1 MCARLN
7 PGGLRGRGGERTPER
22 IVSSLVSP
30 QLLPFSVRG
39 AEWPRQSRG
48 PARGEARAVSRKAVR
63 GSSRELRVA
72 ETGVGAQTEAP
83 PPRGV
88 WSRRAEPARFSRA
101 SVRFGADAVGTSVN
115 RAENGV
121 WAAREREAHSA
132 SLHSAV
138 PLDVLCE

>member
-1 MCARLN
+1 MEEVARS
-7 PGGLRGRGGERTPER
+7 GERTPER

-30 QLLPFSVRG
+30 QLLPSSVRG

-48 PARGEARAVSRKAVR
+48 PARGEARAVSRKDVR

-72 ETGVGAQTEAP
+72 ETGVGAQTEGPP

-121 WAAREREAHSA
+121 WAAREREAQSA

>member
-1 MCARLN
+1 MEEVARS
-7 PGGLRGRGGERTPER
+7 GERTPER

-72 ETGVGAQTEAP
+72 ETGVGAQTEGP
-83 PPRGV
+83 PPGACGAAELNRHV
-88 WSRRAEPARFSRA
+88 FPERRCAL
-101 SVRFGADAVGTSVN
+101 VR
-115 RAENGV
+115 
-121 WAAREREAHSA
+121 WER
-132 SLHSAV
+132 L
-138 PLDVLCE
+138 

>member
-1 MCARLN
+1 MEEVARS
-7 PGGLRGRGGERTPER
+7 GERTPER

-72 ETGVGAQTEAP
+72 ETGVGAQTEGP
-83 PPRGV
+83 PPPGACGAAELNRHV
-88 WSRRAEPARFSRA
+88 FPERRCALVQMR
-101 SVRFGADAVGTSVN
+101 
-115 RAENGV
+115 
-121 WAAREREAHSA
+121 WER
-132 SLHSAV
+132 L
-138 PLDVLCE
+138 